1 VIKRTGHQHETRLG
15 MFHSVGAVYLNER
28 TNHTTLFS
36 LGFLQ
41 SGSGRRAPVSA
52 APRQLDIN
60 PLNVQPKT
68 P

>member
-1 VIKRTGHQHETRLG
+1 